1 MFEFWIFDSVD
12 WMDVVVFYIYKKYR
26 VEKFWGDGEKFSLG
40 RLDLRFLG
48 NI

>member
-1 MFEFWIFDSVD
+1 MSESWISDSAD
-12 WMDVVVFYIYKKYR
+12 WMDVAVLHIYKKYR